1 MEDNLIEML
10 GRHADAVLH
19 KITKLTST
27 EKNKNKNK
35 KDFNYVLT
43 KFTSYT
49 SNKERR
55 KINCPIETHNIHG
68 KTQ

>member
-43 KFTSYT
+43 KFTSYI
-49 SNKERR
+49 SNKER
-55 KINCPIETHNIHG
+55 
-68 KTQ
+68 

>member
-35 KDFNYVLT
+35 NKKDFNYVLT

-49 SNKERR
+49 SNKER
-55 KINCPIETHNIHG
+55 
-68 KTQ
+68 